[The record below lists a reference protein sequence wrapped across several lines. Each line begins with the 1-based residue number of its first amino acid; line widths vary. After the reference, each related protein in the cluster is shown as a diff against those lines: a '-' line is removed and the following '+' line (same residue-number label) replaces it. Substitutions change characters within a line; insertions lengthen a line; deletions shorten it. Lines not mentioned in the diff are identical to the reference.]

1 MGMDC
6 STHGR
11 KDTKII
17 KVGKPGSPT
26 PLRRPRCRWQNN
38 IEMDRREVALNCSD
52 WIELAQGREKW
63 RTVFKRGRKLA
74 GRSK

>member
-11 KDTKII
+11 RDAKRI
-17 KVGKPGSPT
+17 KVGKPDFPK

-38 IEMDRREVALNCSD
+38 IEMDLREV
-52 WIELAQGREKW
+52 G
-63 RTVFKRGRKLA
+63 
-74 GRSK
+74 